1 MVQTYTGTPGSGK
14 SLHCAR
20 EILFRLK
27 QGKRVICNFP
37 INENMIKKKHRKNF
51 FYIPDEYLTP
61 HYLFGFAREYH
72 KEMKE
77 DQTFLYIDEAQR
89 LYPIDR
95 VYPLRKEWEQFFQ
108 LHRHYGFCIILVTQN
123 MSYINKGIRIQT
135 EYEIRHRKVNNYGL
149 FGLIL
154 TLLHIPLFC
163 SLTFWQ
169 GTKEKIY
176 SDFFLYKRKYGKLY
190 NTFANFDTSYISG
203 EHDAIDKSESEEN
216 EIVFPATREEALNTV
231 FGSVDEEDL
240 EEVDTG
246 SADFDEENAESY
258 DWDMYISEKE
268 LEEWKSAG

>member
-1 MVQTYTGTPGSGK
+1 
-14 SLHCAR
+14 
-20 EILFRLK
+20 
-27 QGKRVICNFP
+27 
-37 INENMIKKKHRKNF
+37 
-51 FYIPDEYLTP
+51 
-61 HYLFGFAREYH
+61 
-72 KEMKE
+72 MKE

-176 SDFFLYKRKYGKLY
+176 SDFFYT
-190 NTFANFDTSYISG
+190 NVNMANFITHLQTLILL
-203 EHDAIDKSESEEN
+203 I
-216 EIVFPATREEALNTV
+216 FL
-231 FGSVDEEDL
+231 GSMMLLINQKVKKMRL
-240 EEVDTG
+240 YSLLHV
-246 SADFDEENAESY
+246 
-258 DWDMYISEKE
+258 KK
-268 LEEWKSAG
+268 L

>member
-14 SLHCAR
+14 SLHCAK

-37 INENMIKKKHRKNF
+37 INVNMIKKKHRKNF
-51 FYIPDEYLTP
+51 YYIPDEHLTP
-61 HYLFGFAREYH
+61 HYLFEFAKAYH

-95 VYPLRKEWEQFFQ
+95 VYPLRREWEQFFQ

-190 NTFANFDTSYISG
+190 NTFANFDTGYQSG
-203 EHDAIDKSESEEN
+203 GDDVQNQFQSEDDN
-216 EIVFPATREEALNTV
+216 IKFPSKEEALDIV
-231 FGSVDEEDL
+231 FGVVDEEEK
-240 EEVDTG
+240 EEVDTE

-258 DWDMYISEKE
+258 DWDMYISPKE
-268 LEEWKSAG
+268 LEQWKSAV

>member
-1 MVQTYTGTPGSGK
+1 
-14 SLHCAR
+14 
-20 EILFRLK
+20 
-27 QGKRVICNFP
+27 
-37 INENMIKKKHRKNF
+37 
-51 FYIPDEYLTP
+51 
-61 HYLFGFAREYH
+61 
-72 KEMKE
+72 MKE

-203 EHDAIDKSESEEN
+203 EHDAIDKSESKEN
-216 EIVFPATREEALNTV
+216 EIIFPATREEALNTV

>member
-14 SLHCAR
+14 SLHCAK

-37 INENMIKKKHRKNF
+37 INESMIKKRYKKNF
-51 FYIPDEYLTP
+51 LYLSDDNLTP
-61 HYLFGFAREYH
+61 HYLFEFARAFH

-89 LYPIDR
+89 LFPIDR

-108 LHRHYGFCIILVTQN
+108 LHRHYGFCIVLVTQN

-169 GTKEKIY
+169 GTREKIY

-190 NTFANFDTSYISG
+190 NTFGNFVTAYD
-203 EHDAIDKSESEEN
+203 SENKQDEIIEN
-216 EIVFPATREEALNTV
+216 EIDLSMKDVEKLTEKEKLDILFPEE
-231 FGSVDEEDL
+231 EEIDY
-240 EEVDTG
+240 DST
-246 SADFDEENAESY
+246 DFDEENFESWDSDCKFTMEELK
-258 DWDMYISEKE
+258 DWRI
-268 LEEWKSAG
+268 A